1 MNIGLL
7 VGGDSPERDV
17 SLSSGKAILKA
28 LESLGNNVIVLDPKD
43 GIHLLEDQ
51 IVAVDLI
58 FNALHGGDGENGN
71 IAAYLESLGVLFTGS
86 GKDSSRN
93 CMDKNISKKIVSENE
108 INTPKWVLKQ
118 TLPSDDIIKD
128 IGFPMVVKPNDLGST
143 IGLSVA
149 KNYKELSGAYDSA
162 LEFTDSIMFE
172 SFIQGREITVPIIG
186 ERSFPVVEIIPKNDL
201 YDYECKY
208 TAGMSD
214 YICPANIDIDL
225 SDHIKSEALKIHK
238 LLNCDH
244 YSRVDFLLGD
254 KDKLWFLEINTLP
267 GMTETSL
274 LPKSLKAD
282 GYSFSDV
289 IQMILDEATNNS

>member
-1 MNIGLL
+1 MKIGLL
-7 VGGDSPERDV
+7 VGGDSPERVV
-17 SLSSGKAILKA
+17 SLSSGKAIRKA
-28 LESLGNNVIVLDPKD
+28 LESLGNSVIVLDPKD
-43 GIHLLEDQ
+43 GIHLLKNQ

-58 FNALHGGDGENGN
+58 FNGLHGGDGENGN

-93 CMDKNISKKIVSENE
+93 CMDKNISKKIVSKNE

-118 TLPSDDIIKD
+118 ALPSDDIIKD
-128 IGFPMVVKPNDLGST
+128 IGFPMIVKPNDLGST
-143 IGLSVA
+143 IGLSVV
-149 KNYKELSGAYDSA
+149 KNYNELGRACDSVMK
-162 LEFTDSIMFE
+162 FTDSIILE
-172 SFIQGREITVPIIG
+172 SYIKGREITVPIIG

-208 TAGMSD
+208 TPGMSE
-214 YICPANIDIDL
+214 YICPANIDIAL
-225 SDHIKSEALKIHK
+225 SDHIRGEALKIHK
-238 LLNCDH
+238 LLKCDH

-282 GYSFSDV
+282 GYSFPDV

>member
-7 VGGDSPERDV
+7 IGGDSPERDV
-17 SLSSGKAILKA
+17 SLSSGKAIRKA
-28 LESLGNNVIVLDPKD
+28 LESLGYNVIVLDPED
-43 GIHLLEDQ
+43 GIHLLENQ
-51 IVAVDLI
+51 ILGVDLI

-93 CMDKNISKKIVSENE
+93 CMDKNISKEIVSENE

-128 IGFPMVVKPNDLGST
+128 IGFPMIVKPNDLGST
-143 IGLSVA
+143 IGLSVV
-149 KNYKELSGAYDSA
+149 KNSKELSSAYDSA
-162 LEFTDSIMFE
+162 LKFTDSIMFE
-172 SFIQGREITVPIIG
+172 SFIKGREITVPIIG
-186 ERSFPVVEIIPKNDL
+186 ERSFPIVEIIPKNDF

-208 TAGMSD
+208 TTGMSE
-214 YICPANIDIDL
+214 YICPANIDIVL
-225 SDHIKSEALKIHK
+225 SKHIKNVALKIHK
-238 LLNCDH
+238 LLKCDH

-254 KDKLWFLEINTLP
+254 KNKLWFLEINTLP

-282 GYSFSDV
+282 GYDFSEV
-289 IQMILDEATNNS
+289 IQMIIDEATNNS

>member
-7 VGGDSPERDV
+7 AGGDSPERDV
-17 SLSSGKAILKA
+17 SLSSGKAIRTA
-28 LESLGNNVIVLDPKD
+28 LESLGNSVVVLDPKD
-43 GIHLLEDQ
+43 GIHLLKNQ
-51 IVAVDLI
+51 IIAVDLI

-71 IAAYLESLGVLFTGS
+71 IAAYLETLGVLFTGS

-93 CMDKNISKKIVSENE
+93 CMDKNISKEIVGENE
-108 INTPKWVLKQ
+108 INTPKWALKH

-128 IGFPMVVKPNDLGST
+128 IGFPMIVKPNDLGST
-143 IGLSVA
+143 IGLSIVR
-149 KNYKELSGAYDSA
+149 NYKELSVAYDSA
-162 LEFTDSIMFE
+162 LEFTDSVIFE

-186 ERSFPVVEIIPKNDL
+186 ERSFSVVEIIPKNDL

-208 TAGMSD
+208 KAGMSE
-214 YICPANIDIDL
+214 YICPANIDISL

-238 LLNCDH
+238 LLKCDH

-282 GYSFSDV
+282 GYSFPDV